1 MAIMKDRGMRMLTA
15 WALLVLAP
23 ATVLAADIFKG
34 QDVYQLHCASCHGG
48 DGKGMVAGTQDLTQ
62 SGQLMQ
68 SDIELARKLRDGVP
82 GMPAYRGMLT
92 DAEMR
97 DVIAFL
103 RTLR

>member
-1 MAIMKDRGMRMLTA
+1 MKKQGIK
-15 WALLVLAP
+15 ALFALALVGLAP
-23 ATVLAADIFKG
+23 LPAPAADIFKG
-34 QDVYQLHCASCHGG
+34 QDVYQLHCASCHGN

-68 SDIELARKLRDGVP
+68 SDIDLARKLRDGIP

-97 DVIAFL
+97 DVIAYL
-103 RTLR
+103 RPLR